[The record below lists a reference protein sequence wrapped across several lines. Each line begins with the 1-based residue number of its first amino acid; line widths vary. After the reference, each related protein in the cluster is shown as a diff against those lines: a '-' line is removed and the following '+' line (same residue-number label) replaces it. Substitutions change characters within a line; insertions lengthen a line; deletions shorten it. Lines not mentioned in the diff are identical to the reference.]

1 MSAVVNVAGLTKKY
15 GDLTALDDVG
25 FTIEENIIVG
35 LLGRNGAGKT
45 TLLRLL
51 TGQEFETSGSIEVF
65 GQHPLENEAV
75 LSRVCFVKESQRYP
89 DSFKVRDVLAAA
101 RLMYADWDDAFAE
114 ELLADFDLP
123 VKKTAKSLSRGMLS
137 ALGVIVGMASRAP
150 LTFFDEPY
158 LGLDAVARQNFYD
171 RLLAD
176 YADHPRT
183 VVLSTHLIDEVADL
197 LERVLLIDRGQLVI
211 DSPADDLRGTA
222 MTVTGPAEHVYR
234 LVGSREVL
242 NREDMGAYARL
253 SVAGTF
259 GESEQAEAERLGL
272 GVEAEIGLVEEGQ
285 RRTGCQPDDDTQRRE
300 HPPGQVL
307 G

>member
-1 MSAVVNVAGLTKKY
+1 MSAVVSVAGLSKQY
-15 GDLTALDDVG
+15 GDLTALDEVG
-25 FTIEENIIVG
+25 FTIEENSIVG

-51 TGQEFETSGSIEVF
+51 TGQEFESSGSIEVF

-101 RLMYADWDDAFAE
+101 RLMYAGWDDAFAE

-222 MTVTGPAEHVYR
+222 MTVTGPAEHVDR

-242 NREDMGAYARL
+242 NREDMGSYARL
-253 SVAGTF
+253 SVTGTF
-259 GESEQAEAERLGL
+259 DETEQAEADRLGL
-272 GVEAEIGLVEEGQ
+272 GVEAVSLQQLVVHKSNQRGKSLAVEGEA
-285 RRTGCQPDDDTQRRE
+285 R
-300 HPPGQVL
+300 
-307 G
+307 

>member
-1 MSAVVNVAGLTKKY
+1 MSAVVSVAGLSKQY
-15 GDLTALDDVG
+15 GDLTALDEVG
-25 FTIEENIIVG
+25 FTIEENSIVG

-51 TGQEFETSGSIEVF
+51 TGQEFESSGSIEVF

-101 RLMYADWDDAFAE
+101 RLMYAGWDDAFAE

-222 MTVTGPAEHVYR
+222 MTVTGPAEHVDR

-242 NREDMGAYARL
+242 NREDMGSYARL
-253 SVAGTF
+253 SVTGTF
-259 GESEQAEAERLGL
+259 DETEQAEADRLGL
-272 GVEAEIGLVEEGQ
+272 GVEAVSLQQLVVHKSNQRGKALAVEGEA
-285 RRTGCQPDDDTQRRE
+285 R
-300 HPPGQVL
+300 
-307 G
+307 

>member
-1 MSAVVNVAGLTKKY
+1 MSAVVSVAGLTKQY
-15 GDLTALDDVG
+15 GDLTALDEVG
-25 FTIEENIIVG
+25 FTIEENSIVG

-51 TGQEFETSGSIEVF
+51 TGQEFESSGSIEVF

-101 RLMYADWDDAFAE
+101 RLMYAGWDDAFAE

-222 MTVTGPAEHVYR
+222 MTVTGPAEHVDR

-259 GESEQAEAERLGL
+259 DETEQAEADRLGL
-272 GVEAEIGLVEEGQ
+272 GVEAVSLQQLVVHKSNQRGKSLAVEGEA
-285 RRTGCQPDDDTQRRE
+285 R
-300 HPPGQVL
+300 
-307 G
+307 

>member
-1 MSAVVNVAGLTKKY
+1 MSAVVSVAGLTKQY

-25 FTIEENIIVG
+25 FTIEENSIVG

-51 TGQEFETSGSIEVF
+51 TGQEFESSGSIEVF

-101 RLMYADWDDAFAE
+101 RLMYAGWDDAFAE

-222 MTVTGPAEHVYR
+222 MTVTGPAEHVDR

-242 NREDMGAYARL
+242 NREDLGAYARL

-259 GESEQAEAERLGL
+259 DETEQAEADRLGL
-272 GVEAEIGLVEEGQ
+272 GVEAVSLQQLVVHKSNQRGKSLAVEGEA
-285 RRTGCQPDDDTQRRE
+285 R
-300 HPPGQVL
+300 
-307 G
+307 

>member
-1 MSAVVNVAGLTKKY
+1 MSAVVSVAGLTKQY

-25 FTIEENIIVG
+25 FTIEENSIVG

-51 TGQEFETSGSIEVF
+51 TGQEFESSGSIEVF

-101 RLMYADWDDAFAE
+101 RLMYAGWDDAFAE

-222 MTVTGPAEHVYR
+222 MTVTGPAEHVDR

-259 GESEQAEAERLGL
+259 DETEQAEADRLGL
-272 GVEAEIGLVEEGQ
+272 GVEAVSLQQLVVHKSNQRGKSLAVEGEA
-285 RRTGCQPDDDTQRRE
+285 R
-300 HPPGQVL
+300 
-307 G
+307 